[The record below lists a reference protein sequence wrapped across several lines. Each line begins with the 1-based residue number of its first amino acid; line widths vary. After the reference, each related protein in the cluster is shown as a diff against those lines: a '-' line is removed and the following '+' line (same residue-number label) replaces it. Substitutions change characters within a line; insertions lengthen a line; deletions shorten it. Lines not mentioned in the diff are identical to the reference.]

1 MNKAALLIGVS
12 EYNSESGLKSLP
24 SAAEDVQAMQRVLL
38 HSSEFSAEDITVLTN
53 PQKHDV
59 EEAIYKLFA
68 DRQKEDL
75 LLFYFSGHGIK
86 DETGKLYFSLPTTRK
101 NQNGSLM
108 KYTALP
114 ATVLH
119 ESMNDSRS
127 TCQVLVLDCC
137 FSGAFAKGLTV
148 KDDGN
153 IDIRAQLGGKGRA
166 IFTSSNSIEYSFH
179 QDNFKLSVYTH
190 FFVEG
195 LETGAADLDS
205 DGLISADEMHTY
217 LSEKVKQ
224 AAPKM
229 TPQFFPGEQGYKIY
243 LARSIKD
250 DLKKKIERE
259 LKLPFF
265 DQLVELVRK
274 RIKSL
279 SDTQIAYYVGV
290 IITGIE
296 ERFVLRN
303 KENFS
308 DEQSFTFWFLSKGLA
323 QLDLSRQKKIIGHIQ
338 CEEFEHGDFTL
349 VAIHDLITAA
359 GGVRGDH
366 YDQEG
371 DSIAPSN
378 EGWKLLDRIFKSD
391 ELTTLRNSLTSENN
405 EFFAFKV
412 PLTYYK
418 SDLTSERGVDYTRLA
433 NLLKAGKWK
442 TANYET
448 YLVMLNVWG
457 RREGDWVRAE
467 EIENFPCADLR
478 TINKLWIKYS
488 DGHFGFSIQKE
499 IYLKVGGQ
507 LNGEYNE
514 DIWES
519 FGERVGWR
527 RKEIWIQYAQVDF
540 DTNRFYDS
548 EFKETSDT
556 LIHKKQLPYVPR
568 GHLPWGGVFG
578 VPIEEVRRG
587 FKGWFK
593 LFPRIET
600 CNQ

>member
-12 EYNSESGLKSLP
+12 EYNSESGLKPLP

-53 PQKHDV
+53 PQKHDL
-59 EEAIYKLFA
+59 EEAIYQLFT

-86 DETGKLYFSLPTTRK
+86 DEAGKLYFSLPTTRK
-101 NQNGSLM
+101 NQNGSLI
-108 KYTALP
+108 KHTAVP

-217 LSEKVKQ
+217 VSGKVKQ

-229 TPQFFPGEQGYKIY
+229 TPQFFPGEQGYRIY

-250 DLKKKIERE
+250 DLKNKIERE

-290 IITGIE
+290 IITGVE
-296 ERFVLRN
+296 ERFALRN
-303 KENFS
+303 KENFT
-308 DEQSFTFWFLSKGLA
+308 DEQSFTFWVLSKGLA

-338 CEEFEHGDFTL
+338 HEEFEHGNFTL

-371 DSIAPSN
+371 DSIAPSD
-378 EGWKLLDRIFKSD
+378 EGWKLLDRVFKSE
-391 ELTTLRNSLTSENN
+391 ELTALRDSFVSEND
-405 EFFAFKV
+405 ETFAFKALSV
-412 PLTYYK
+412 DTED
-418 SDLTSERGVDYTRLA
+418 DLSSERFGGNYYIKLRD
-433 NLLKAGKWK
+433 LLKAEKWK
-442 TANYET
+442 EADRETANRMCE
-448 YLVMLNVWG
+448 VMDRQEDGWLSKEDIQFFPHQDLKNI
-457 RREGDWVRAE
+457 DQLWV
-467 EIENFPCADLR
+467 
-478 TINKLWIKYS
+478 KYS
-488 DGHFGFSIQKE
+488 NGKFGFSIQKK
-499 IYLKVGGQ
+499 IYLECGAKLDGKYPGDGIWSNFANQ
-507 LNGEYNE
+507 IGWGIGLNKGDYFNT
-514 DIWES
+514 
-519 FGERVGWR
+519 R
-527 RKEIWIQYAQVDF
+527 WI
-540 DTNRFYDS
+540 
-548 EFKETSDT
+548 
-556 LIHKKQLPYVPR
+556 
-568 GHLPWGGVFG
+568 GHLPTLLFWVDLWMGSWGLDKNLL
-578 VPIEEVRRG
+578 ILLLSRSD
-587 FKGWFK
+587 
-593 LFPRIET
+593 L
-600 CNQ
+600 